1 MFYYQENKIET
12 KVCKLNQESERKKIR
27 SESFQRQFLIV
38 LLLLILDQNN
48 LKGLIDPPSI
58 ILCKV

>member
-27 SESFQRQFLIV
+27 SESFQCQFSIV

-48 LKGLIDPPSI
+48 LKGLIDPP
-58 ILCKV
+58 

>member
-27 SESFQRQFLIV
+27 SESFQCQFLITY
-38 LLLLILDQNN
+38 IITFDFDQNN
-48 LKGLIDPPSI
+48 LKGLIDPP
-58 ILCKV
+58 